1 MSFSIKSLINETE
14 RQQPPP
20 SPFAW
25 TPHRQPEPTPK
36 IIAPHVFEAHE
47 AAKRQRLTDPTVL
60 AHTAPVSPGLALA
73 AYQAS
78 EETRTRPK
86 PTPTRKGWVYS
97 VTTHGFKSYRVS
109 FTRHF

>member
-25 TPHRQPEPTPK
+25 TPHRQPEPAPK
-36 IIAPHVFEAHE
+36 VIAPHVFEAHE

-78 EETRTRPK
+78 EEARTAPK
-86 PTPTRKGWVYS
+86 PPRKGMSYS
-97 VTTHGFKSYRVS
+97 ITTHGFKSYRITL
-109 FTRHF
+109 TRHF